1 MRQDGCH
8 CVKNHC
14 EPHPILQSTL
24 DIMQVF
30 TVICVEI
37 AIVIDDSEKEDLEEV
52 MNELF
57 DDDDV
62 CWMDASTIDLDM
74 IIQELEKLKAKIND
88 IINKLQ

>member
-1 MRQDGCH
+1 
-8 CVKNHC
+8 
-14 EPHPILQSTL
+14 
-24 DIMQVF
+24 MQVF